1 MLSHAFTVLSAEI
14 LFLGLDQ
21 GTDSSNQM
29 HSGRSY
35 GYKSNKTIV
44 MAEFDSKIFE
54 ATKTWMAK
62 TILEHIKCEL
72 RLLLNFYTLNYFA
85 GTLETQ
91 V

>member
-1 MLSHAFTVLSAEI
+1 MKVVYPKDKVQQICVQCSMLSHAFTVLSAEI

-54 ATKTWMAK
+54 ATKT
-62 TILEHIKCEL
+62 
-72 RLLLNFYTLNYFA
+72 
-85 GTLETQ
+85 
-91 V
+91 